1 MPNPN
6 RSKYPE
12 IIVDKDANMA
22 SGSLNTHH
30 LTVEEYYDLLHHT
43 HGFSDLVDD
52 EGTSINELVEIVD
65 QFSGTVNTLS
75 NTVEELTEQ
84 LSQATTTIA
93 ELREQLSSTQS
104 DISTVTHSVED
115 ITGRVKTVEDKIAES
130 YDVSDYDATTPE
142 REDIDGNI
150 ITEIP

>member
-65 QFSGTVNTLS
+65 ETAFIFV
-75 NTVEELTEQ
+75 V
-84 LSQATTTIA
+84 
-93 ELREQLSSTQS
+93 
-104 DISTVTHSVED
+104 D
-115 ITGRVKTVEDKIAES
+115 
-130 YDVSDYDATTPE
+130 
-142 REDIDGNI
+142 NI
-150 ITEIP
+150 GKKPTFPQ